1 MRILKITEEYRVEN
15 EEEAKIA
22 MEKFRQ
28 ESREKGYSIGKM
40 GYVHKD
46 KKAKGE
52 IIDSGELLHIV
63 KVYDS
68 FWE

>member
-1 MRILKITEEYRVEN
+1 MKILKITEEYRVEN
-15 EEEAKIA
+15 EEEAKVV

-28 ESREKGYSIGKM
+28 DASVKGYSIGKM

-46 KKAKGE
+46 KKSKGE

-63 KVYDS
+63 KVFDS